1 MSAVAATMTAEPSP
15 IRNPLA
21 CIAFT
26 TASLAWLGRNDQTPS
41 ERIEPHHLHRQ
52 IIAQQ
57 RGNGVDEGIENL
69 WGLQTQSRAFL
80 EPMTWMGLKARD
92 NSILGALLVCW

>member
-1 MSAVAATMTAEPSP
+1 MSAVAATMAAERLP

-21 CIAFT
+21 RIALT
-26 TASLAWLGRNDQTPS
+26 IASLAWLGRNDHTPS
-41 ERIEPHHLHRQ
+41 EHIEPHHLHRQ

-57 RGNGVDEGIENL
+57 RGNGVDEVIENL

-80 EPMTWMGLKARD
+80 EPMNWMALKACD
-92 NSILGALLVCW
+92 NSILGALLVCC